1 VNPPT
6 SDKPQS
12 KLWWNDGSWWA
23 DMFDS
28 ASGTWHIFRLDRS
41 TERWVDTTTVID
53 TRANTLGDALW
64 DGTHLYVASHL
75 VTVSTNTSPVA
86 SIPSSPARLYR
97 FSYSPISRTYSL
109 DPGFPV
115 TITTWSSESMTIDKD
130 STGVLWATWTQ
141 VSGSGSSATN
151 AVYVNSTVGNDAT
164 WGTPFVMPVAGAA
177 PSPDDISAVVS
188 YGGNKIGVMWSNQLD
203 GTVYWAVHVDG
214 TAVGQ
219 WRGSTALRGNGQA
232 DDHLNVKSLQ
242 SDAAG
247 RVYAAIKTS
256 ADSAGLGPTA
266 ALIDLLVFKP
276 ATGAWNVYTFGTV
289 ADCHTR
295 PIVMLDG
302 EHGIVHMFA
311 TAPTGSSCPFTG
323 YPGSIYEK
331 TAPMDSPVFPSG
343 RGTPVIQDP
352 ASPSM
357 NNATS
362 TKQGVTSATGLV
374 VLAGNDVT
382 SRYWHMDESL
392 AGTPLPTAAF
402 SASPTSGPAPLAVAF
417 TDTSTGSP
425 TGWSWDFGDGSAIS
439 TLQNLAHTYAA
450 AGTYTVTLTVSNI
463 GGSSSATQ
471 TISATGA
478 TGSGERGVWLMDEG
492 SGTTIVDSSG
502 LGNTGTLT
510 GSPLWT
516 AGWNGLGL
524 HLNGTSDYA
533 TVPNAPSLD
542 IQGPITLAA
551 WVKPERVATQY
562 VIKKALLGTSNGY
575 ELSLAS
581 TGKVFFRLNQA
592 TSLNTYRIDSTT
604 SYPVNGTTW
613 MHIAATYDGT
623 TMRLYINGV
632 QQAAIAGPAAIG
644 SNGQRLGIGA
654 QPDGVSPFQGTLDE
668 VRIWARALSA
678 TEIQALLTP

>member
-1 VNPPT
+1 MHDGGGRRLLRRLTASLVVIGVVASFTPPGL
-6 SDKPQS
+6 S
-12 KLWWNDGSWWA
+12 A
-23 DMFDS
+23 AS
-28 ASGTWHIFRLDRS
+28 ASIALSPTQA
-41 TERWVDTTTVID
+41 
-53 TRANTLGDALW
+53 RAGD
-64 DGTHLYVASHL
+64 L
-75 VTVSTNTSPVA
+75 VS
-86 SIPSSPARLYR
+86 
-97 FSYSPISRTYSL
+97 
-109 DPGFPV
+109 
-115 TITTWSSESMTIDKD
+115 
-130 STGVLWATWTQ
+130 
-141 VSGSGSSATN
+141 VSGSGFGKKAQG
-151 AVYVNSTVGNDAT
+151 V
-164 WGTPFVMPVAGAA
+164 
-177 PSPDDISAVVS
+177 ISF
-188 YGGNKIGVMWSNQLD
+188 D
-203 GTVYWAVHVDG
+203 
-214 TAVGQ
+214 
-219 WRGSTALRGNGQA
+219 GSTGGM
-232 DDHLNVKSLQ
+232 
-242 SDAAG
+242 
-247 RVYAAIKTS
+247 
-256 ADSAGLGPTA
+256 PT
-266 ALIDLLVFKP
+266 FQT
-276 ATGAWNVYTFGTV
+276 TGAGSFSTSFRVPGT
-289 ADCHTR
+289 T
-295 PIVMLDG
+295 L
-302 EHGIVHMFA
+302 
-311 TAPTGSSCPFTG
+311 
-323 YPGSIYEK
+323 PG
-331 TAPMDSPVFPSG
+331 THVVRA
-343 RGTPVIQDP
+343 
-352 ASPSM
+352 
-357 NNATS
+357 ATS
-362 TKQGVTSATGLV
+362 TSSASANLT
-374 VLAGNDVT
+374 DV
-382 SRYWHMDESL
+382 
-392 AGTPLPTAAF
+392 APTPTPTPTPTAAF

-439 TLQNLAHTYAA
+439 TLQNPAHTYAA